1 MTFFLKYDVV
11 SPKKIWGHLQ
21 TPLFTYK
28 ITHLAP
34 LWVVSE
40 TKCLA
45 TSSFKKTDGL
55 SFIHNL
61 ALLTQIFE

>member
-28 ITHLAP
+28 ITYLAP
-34 LWVVSE
+34 LCSGVFEGFVLKIANFSE
-40 TKCLA
+40 
-45 TSSFKKTDGL
+45 F
-55 SFIHNL
+55 F
-61 ALLTQIFE
+61 

>member
-28 ITHLAP
+28 ITYLAP
-34 LWVVSE
+34 LCDADLDCVFVKNN
-40 TKCLA
+40 TFLR
-45 TSSFKKTDGL
+45 
-55 SFIHNL
+55 
-61 ALLTQIFE
+61 

>member
-28 ITHLAP
+28 ITYLAP
-34 LWVVSE
+34 LCRVEAGQQHAKLGNTPPPWR
-40 TKCLA
+40 
-45 TSSFKKTDGL
+45 KTPR
-55 SFIHNL
+55 
-61 ALLTQIFE
+61 TPMV

>member
-28 ITHLAP
+28 ITYLAP
-34 LWVVSE
+34 LW
-40 TKCLA
+40 
-45 TSSFKKTDGL
+45 
-55 SFIHNL
+55 
-61 ALLTQIFE
+61 ALTTWLT

>member
-28 ITHLAP
+28 ITYLAP
-34 LWVVSE
+34 LCYSAYSE
-40 TKCLA
+40 PEC
-45 TSSFKKTDGL
+45 SNFKKLNETFL
-55 SFIHNL
+55 PSFI
-61 ALLTQIFE
+61 IKF

>member
-28 ITHLAP
+28 ITYLAP
-34 LWVVSE
+34 LWGGLDKRLLGVGVVW
-40 TKCLA
+40 TKDSLVP
-45 TSSFKKTDGL
+45 GL
-55 SFIHNL
+55 NQH
-61 ALLTQIFE
+61 

>member
-28 ITHLAP
+28 ITYLAP
-34 LWVVSE
+34 LWN
-40 TKCLA
+40 
-45 TSSFKKTDGL
+45 
-55 SFIHNL
+55 IQ
-61 ALLTQIFE
+61 LLNMYGQYVCTLQI